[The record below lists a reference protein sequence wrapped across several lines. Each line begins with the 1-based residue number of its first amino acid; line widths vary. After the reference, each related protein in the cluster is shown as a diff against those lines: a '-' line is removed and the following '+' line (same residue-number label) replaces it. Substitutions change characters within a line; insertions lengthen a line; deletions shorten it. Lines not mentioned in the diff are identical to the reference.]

1 MSTLSL
7 ITLFLIKKFHFLPL
21 HHNFHPS
28 SRRKN
33 IHTPLEQDPRPLH
46 ASPQTK
52 RNRFES
58 RRRKYTFAIP
68 PVRHHRV
75 QNPSVNTRGLVNTP
89 PVYIVKQKPSE
100 PLFSSRGRGNCVRGR
115 APRLFCEPNLRDWSL
130 TSHFRRSVPSLSR
143 SDIDWGSQKRV
154 VRAWSFTVRLCLPFL
169 RPRTRRKRT
178 MGGERRRGIRQKKFR
193 VRRFLSVLH
202 RDDPHRDEGIVQRR
216 RISFGKKY
224 ITVV

>member
-1 MSTLSL
+1 M
-7 ITLFLIKKFHFLPL
+7 
-21 HHNFHPS
+21 
-28 SRRKN
+28 
-33 IHTPLEQDPRPLH
+33 
-46 ASPQTK
+46 
-52 RNRFES
+52 
-58 RRRKYTFAIP
+58 
-68 PVRHHRV
+68 
-75 QNPSVNTRGLVNTP
+75 
-89 PVYIVKQKPSE
+89 YIVKQKPSE

-130 TSHFRRSVPSLSR
+130 TSHFRRPAPSLSR

-178 MGGERRRGIRQKKFR
+178 MGGERGWGGGIGQKKFR
-193 VRRFLSVLH
+193 VRRFLSVLQ

-224 ITVV
+224 ISRSSRFFDVVKKLRSFALSSIFFVFFQSDLKAWTKFNSNISLIIYISHIYI